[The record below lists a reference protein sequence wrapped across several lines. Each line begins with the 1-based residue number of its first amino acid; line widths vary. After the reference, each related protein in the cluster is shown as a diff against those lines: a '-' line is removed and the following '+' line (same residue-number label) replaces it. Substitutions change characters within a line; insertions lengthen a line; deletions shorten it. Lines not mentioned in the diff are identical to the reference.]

1 MSSAAHA
8 KNMEPSRSAA
18 GQALAT
24 VGVAVLLFAAV
35 YAAILVA
42 PEERTMGLIQRIF
55 YFHVPF
61 GWSAFI
67 AFFINF
73 VASIAYLRSRTPK
86 WDWLAVSSAEVGVPF
101 VTVMLVTGPIW
112 AHPVWGIWWTWDARL
127 TSTFVL
133 WVLYV
138 CYLLLR
144 TLIDE
149 PERRAVVSAV
159 FAIFAAF
166 DIPLVYFSIWFF
178 RTQHPQPVIGAGG
191 SLDPRML
198 DVLLLAWGATL
209 ALLALLLVQ
218 RYRLEATR
226 WELDHLR
233 LNLDRPGPEPQ
244 RLAAVGN
251 KGGSA

>member
-1 MSSAAHA
+1 MATAAHPTLPPRTGA
-8 KNMEPSRSAA
+8 QAA
-18 GQALAT
+18 ATIGVGLLLA
-24 VGVAVLLFAAV
+24 VAG
-35 YAAILVA
+35 YAALFVA
-42 PEERTMGLIQRIF
+42 PTEATMGLIQRIF

-61 GWSAFI
+61 GWSAFVSFAI
-67 AFFINF
+67 SFIS
-73 VASIAYLRSRTPK
+73 SIAYLRTRAPK

-159 FAIFAAF
+159 FNIFAAF

-198 DVLLLAWGATL
+198 DVLLFCWGATL
-209 ALLALLLVQ
+209 ALLALLLRQ
-218 RYRLEATR
+218 RYRLEKLR
-226 WELDHLR
+226 WEVERLR
-233 LNLDRPGPEPQ
+233 FEAENWPSAQQNFAAAGQKGRP
-244 RLAAVGN
+244 A
-251 KGGSA
+251 